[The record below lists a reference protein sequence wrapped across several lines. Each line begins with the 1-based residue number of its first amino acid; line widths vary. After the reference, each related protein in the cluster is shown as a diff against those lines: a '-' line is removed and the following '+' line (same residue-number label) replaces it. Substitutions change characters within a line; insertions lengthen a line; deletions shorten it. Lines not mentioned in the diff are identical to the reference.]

1 MENKT
6 MLDVLIPNGTLVSN
20 NVEFACDLADQMLE
34 MDGWGA
40 EWNDDG
46 DGNQSYTEETQERF
60 NQYYSLIME
69 ALDNAKD

>member
-6 MLDVLIPNGTLVSN
+6 MVSN
-20 NVEFACDLADQMLE
+20 NVEFACGLAAQMLE

-60 NQYYSLIME
+60 NQYYSLIVE
-69 ALDNAKD
+69 ALDNAKS

>member
-20 NVEFACDLADQMLE
+20 NVEFACHLADQMLE

-40 EWNDDG
+40 ELNDDG

-69 ALDNAKD
+69 ALDNAK